1 MVENNT
7 PLFPPMSNQGPSAL
21 TEPLLREENDSA
33 SPRQSRNVNFILV
46 YTLLMF
52 AGRSMWSQTVLS
64 AYVYLLHNNNAEAVG
79 LLTAIMGICQLLL
92 SFPTGYL
99 ADKFRRD
106 SLLKAASCFGF
117 VAIST
122 TLVAVYRRSYM
133 LLALALA
140 LWGALWGIVYT
151 TISALF
157 ADSVPPGSR
166 SLWFT
171 RRVIL
176 IKLGNTMGP
185 IVVLVMF
192 CFLGNKW
199 TANECSIVMMV
210 GQAVCVI
217 PLLLLCWM
225 KDVEL
230 HEENDST
237 MSHSNDPEQAE
248 NLLPSLDDESTGTE
262 ENASQQASDV
272 GEEIQSVPLCFCLS
286 KERFIPRMVASADIL
301 SG

>member
-1 MVENNT
+1 
-7 PLFPPMSNQGPSAL
+7 
-21 TEPLLREENDSA
+21 
-33 SPRQSRNVNFILV
+33 
-46 YTLLMF
+46 
-52 AGRSMWSQTVLS
+52 MWSQTVLS
-64 AYVYLLHNNNAEAVG
+64 AYVYLLRDNNAEAVG
-79 LLTAIMGICQLLL
+79 LLTAIMGISQLLL

-99 ADKFRRD
+99 ADKYRRD

-140 LWGALWGIVYT
+140 LWGSFWGIIYT
-151 TISALF
+151 TISALY
-157 ADSVPPGSR
+157 ADSIPEGKR

-192 CFLGNKW
+192 YFLGNEW

-210 GQAVCVI
+210 GQTVCVI

-225 KDVEL
+225 QDVEL
-230 HEENDST
+230 HEENYST
-237 MSHSNDPEQAE
+237 MSHSNDPEQSE
-248 NLLPSLDDESTGTE
+248 NLLPNVDDESTGTE
-262 ENASQQASDV
+262 ANASQEASAVD
-272 GEEIQSVPLCFCLS
+272 EEMQSVPLCFCLS
-286 KERFIPRMVASADIL
+286 KERFIPRMVACADIL